1 MTFLP
6 NMSHRAFVTFSYA
19 AFLETEHLRSSLTF
33 FRWDFSL
40 NCKKILTR
48 NEVYCQQHSFI
59 LYPIP
64 QSRWQRYIFDS
75 LLSFWFSYLPSF
87 VKYVKQKDAKV
98 YCFNGRS
105 NSWKIIVLL
114 VWFKTNW
121 NFPLILI
128 PCNFW
133 VMKRNF
139 LPKKHLRKIRESP
152 KLPRQKSHRC
162 ALLGGRQNLDD
173 FRGFSMR
180 RSDPMVTKGGPGRR
194 ERAPRRESPVEGGW
208 ASA

>member
-1 MTFLP
+1 MIYIYNLQVKDPELLIIHLYWYGLFQKTMQKHSLWTSRVYICCQWLTFLP

-33 FRWDFSL
+33 FRCDFSL
-40 NCKKILTR
+40 NCKQILTR
-48 NEVYCQQHSFI
+48 YDVYCQQHSFI

-105 NSWKIIVLL
+105 KSWKLVVLL
-114 VWFKTNW
+114 VWFLKNY
-121 NFPLILI
+121 NSPLILI
-128 PCNFW
+128 PCHFW
-133 VMKRNF
+133 VMKLNF
-139 LPKKHLRKIRESP
+139 LPKKP
-152 KLPRQKSHRC
+152 
-162 ALLGGRQNLDD
+162 A
-173 FRGFSMR
+173 
-180 RSDPMVTKGGPGRR
+180 T
-194 ERAPRRESPVEGGW
+194 
-208 ASA
+208 